1 MTDNNTP
8 RFTLGKKIFLPGIIW
23 FLVVLILICLPGE
36 DIPKNDWLDTIN
48 FDKIVHA
55 GLFGGIVFWFCM
67 PFKKSAFTK
76 EDKVQWFLK
85 ITIATC
91 LWGLTTELI
100 QLYFI
105 HNRQFDL
112 LDWAADSLGAILAY
126 FLCKRI
132 FL

>member
-1 MTDNNTP
+1 VYLNKS
-8 RFTLGKKIFLPGIIW
+8 LKIFALPIIWALFIAFLCGLPGR
-23 FLVVLILICLPGE
+23 
-36 DIPKNDWLDTIN
+36 DIPHISFLELLS